1 MPAVITNLGLT
12 LDGNEAFSVL
22 SGSWI
27 GTGLMVYG
35 ITVNL
40 DICNVY
46 RPSYI
51 EQFLIL
57 RQCIIKYVTV
67 NVMISSAY
75 VQWVATVGRKE
86 ENDQDECSLRW
97 LEDTQ
102 MLLLVWKNWKLR
114 WGTSGRCERWGALL
128 FASRSLSILS
138 ILLPGLLDLV
148 GQLPANG
155 SKSQKQN
162 LLIWLYRIF

>member
-1 MPAVITNLGLT
+1 
-12 LDGNEAFSVL
+12 
-22 SGSWI
+22 
-27 GTGLMVYG
+27 MVYG

-75 VQWVATVGRKE
+75 VQWVATVGRERGERPRRVIPAMAGGHTDAAVGLKKLKTKVG
-86 ENDQDECSLRW
+86 NFR
-97 LEDTQ
+97 Q
-102 MLLLVWKNWKLR
+102 M
-114 WGTSGRCERWGALL
+114 
-128 FASRSLSILS
+128 
-138 ILLPGLLDLV
+138 
-148 GQLPANG
+148 
-155 SKSQKQN
+155 
-162 LLIWLYRIF
+162 